1 MTDSAQ
7 QKPSSHDN
15 ASRRALT
22 SGGLLLAALLFS
34 SFVMRGPVTAVGPLS
49 EEIRDVLGIGWS
61 AYGFLT
67 ALPVAAFG
75 IFSFAAPG
83 AVGRFGLLGAL
94 LGALGTLTLGALL
107 RIVPDWWV
115 LLAGTL
121 LVGAGIA
128 LMNVL
133 LPVALKSG
141 WPARAAGLMGLYTGL
156 VGVSGAVGGLTSA
169 PLLDW
174 GGSLAAPMGF
184 WAAAACAAAAFVLA
198 ASRTGGAAER
208 FGAAGAGGVG
218 FRTLLADP
226 LAWALTGVMGLQSLT
241 IYTAA
246 AWMPP
251 YWQSLGLAPSETGFW
266 LFVYLL
272 SGLPASI
279 LTPRFMNWIR
289 SEAAAAVI
297 LSALYL
303 AGLAGWLM
311 GGAWLLPG
319 SVAAG
324 AAQGAM
330 LSVAFLLMAKKSPD
344 MRRMLGISSMA
355 QGIGYLGAGCGPS
368 IFAALY
374 EGTGAW
380 APAFVFFG
388 AVIILWGAAGCFASR
403 RRSL

>member
-1 MTDSAQ
+1 MTDSSENHSR
-7 QKPSSHDN
+7 PS
-15 ASRRALT
+15 RCALAA
-22 SGGLLLAALLFS
+22 GGLLLGALLFS

-49 EEIRDVLGIGWS
+49 DEIRSVLGIGWS

-75 IFSFAAPG
+75 VFSFAAPW
-83 AVGRFGLLGAL
+83 AVGRLGLLGAL
-94 LGALGTLTLGALL
+94 VGALATLTLGALL
-107 RIVPDWWV
+107 RVVPDWWV

-128 LMNVL
+128 VMNVL
-133 LPVALKSG
+133 LPVSLKTG

-169 PLLDW
+169 PLLAR
-174 GGSLAAPMGF
+174 GGALAAPMGF
-184 WAAAACAAAAFVLA
+184 WAGAAAVASVLVFFASRSAAASGRF
-198 ASRTGGAAER
+198 GGATPA
-208 FGAAGAGGVG
+208 GVG
-218 FRTLLADP
+218 FRALLVNP

-251 YWQSLGLAPSETGFW
+251 YWRALGLAPTETGFW

-272 SGLPASI
+272 SGLPASL
-279 LTPRFMNWIR
+279 LTPRFMTWVR
-289 SEAAAAVI
+289 SEAAAAVT
-297 LSALYL
+297 LSLLYL
-303 AGLAGWLM
+303 AGLAGWLA

-344 MRRMLGISSMA
+344 LRRMLGISSMA
-355 QGIGYLGAGCGPS
+355 QGVGYLGAGCGPS

-380 APAFVFFG
+380 APAFLFFA
-388 AVIILWGAAGCFASR
+388 AVIVLWGAAGCFAAR
-403 RRSL
+403 RPSL

>member
-1 MTDSAQ
+1 MTDPSDKTASSAA
-7 QKPSSHDN
+7 
-15 ASRRALT
+15 ASAA
-22 SGGLLLAALLFS
+22 SMAAGGLLLAALLFS
-34 SFVMRGPVTAVGPLS
+34 SFVMRGPVTAVGPVS
-49 EEIRDVLGIGWS
+49 DEIRSVLGIGWS

-75 IFSFAAPG
+75 VFSFAAPW
-83 AVGRFGLLGAL
+83 AVGRLGLLGAL
-94 LGALGTLTLGALL
+94 VGALAALTLGALL
-107 RIVPDWWV
+107 RVVPDWWV

-128 LMNVL
+128 VMNVL
-133 LPVALKSG
+133 LPVSLKTG

-174 GGSLAAPMGF
+174 GGALAAPMGF
-184 WAAAACAAAAFVLA
+184 WAAAAAVATAFVFFASRSAAASGRF
-198 ASRTGGAAER
+198 GGAAP
-208 FGAAGAGGVG
+208 GGVG
-218 FRTLLADP
+218 FRALLVNP

-251 YWQSLGLAPSETGFW
+251 YWHAQGLAPSETGFW

-272 SGLPASI
+272 SGLPASL
-279 LTPRFMNWIR
+279 LTPRFMTWVR

-297 LSALYL
+297 LALLYL
-303 AGLAGWLM
+303 AGLAGWLA
-311 GGAWLLPG
+311 GGAWLLSG

-344 MRRMLGISSMA
+344 LRRMLGISSMA

-380 APAFVFFG
+380 APAFLFFA
-388 AVIILWGAAGCFASR
+388 AVIVLWGAAGCFAAR
-403 RRSL
+403 RPSL